1 MKGCFICSY
10 LMAKIHVQSFYTALF
25 IARRQSFTSIYPSWP
40 LHRTTLV
47 PAFRWFAII
56 PQATPF
62 TDEVC
67 ETKLEERKVVRR
79 KTWKSFFALLA
90 TILQVSTC
98 HLYAWGPCVGA
109 CRTMALIGD
118 AMQATGERKS
128 GLVETRTNRT
138 GGYGPAYIS

>member
-25 IARRQSFTSIYPSWP
+25 IARRQSFTSIYP

-56 PQATPF
+56 PQL

-67 ETKLEERKVVRR
+67 ETKLEGRKVVRR

-138 GGYGPAYIS
+138 SGYSPAYIS